1 MGVCGLGALLGVVV
15 LASGPCSP
23 SEGFECLQGI
33 DGLAPE
39 SISDGFDSL
48 DGLHGVEGS
57 AADLRPARFMGGRDS
72 REAGFAGVRGF
83 ALCGREPTGIQW
95 LSSTAVP
102 RRSLTSIDH
111 VQPTVAVLQHEGPWA
126 AEQGIALAWQ
136 ATPMTAHLQDTPK
149 RATPVVRS
157 VDALLSR
164 GEIEKALSSA
174 LVPECPPSELDG
186 GSGEAID

>member
-83 ALCGREPTGIQW
+83 ALCGREPTGVSTDNSLLRSNGCLLRRFLADRSPASITCSPLWQSCRIHPNVPH
-95 LSSTAVP
+95 LSYGLSTLFSPVARLRKLCPPLSCRSVLHP
-102 RRSLTSIDH
+102 SLT
-111 VQPTVAVLQHEGPWA
+111 VA
-126 AEQGIALAWQ
+126 AERPS
-136 ATPMTAHLQDTPK
+136 T
-149 RATPVVRS
+149 
-157 VDALLSR
+157 
-164 GEIEKALSSA
+164 ESS
-174 LVPECPPSELDG
+174 
-186 GSGEAID
+186 